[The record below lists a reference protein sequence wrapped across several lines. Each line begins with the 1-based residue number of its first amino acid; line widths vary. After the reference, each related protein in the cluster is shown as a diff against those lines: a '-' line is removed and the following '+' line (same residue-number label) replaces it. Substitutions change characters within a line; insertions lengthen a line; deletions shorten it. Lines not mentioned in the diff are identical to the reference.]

1 MVKYL
6 SFCLLLLT
14 ISCNEKQKNT
24 KEPEKRELCISKI
37 KYTDYE
43 NYLGFPAV
51 DVYFL
56 GESTKIKNSTK
67 EGLLTDI
74 IFYSVPK
81 DKRQMF
87 NLKYAY
93 YKEIGD
99 TLMLATGS
107 YFFDA
112 DKSRNWTADEIDSY
126 LKKDG
131 VGLVI
136 GKDTIR
142 VKSCTN

>member
-14 ISCNEKQKNT
+14 ISCNEKQKKT
-24 KEPEKRELCISKI
+24 KEPEKRELCVSNI

-43 NYLGFPAV
+43 NDLGLPGV

-56 GESTKIKNSTK
+56 GESAKIKKGVK

-74 IFYSVPK
+74 IFYSVPEN
-81 DKRQMF
+81 KRKMF
-87 NLKYAY
+87 GLKYAY
-93 YKEIGD
+93 YEEIGD
-99 TLMLATGS
+99 TLLLANGS
-107 YFFDA
+107 NFFDA
-112 DKSRNWTADEIDSY
+112 DQSRNWTADEIDSY
-126 LKKDG
+126 LKKEG